1 MSETRELEMLESSPP
16 PLPEPV
22 APPADRDALCA
33 EVRAV
38 PSAAVLSVGGPMRV
52 FVAHADAIPHLLYEI
67 GRLRELTFR
76 AIGEGTGR
84 RIDLDWFDSHYLHL
98 VLWNDEQREVVGS
111 YRCGATDAIVPRF
124 GADGLYTSTLFAYRE
139 ELVARLVPGL
149 ELGRSFV
156 RPEYQKT
163 YSPLLL
169 LWRAIGEFVVRSPRY
184 RLLFGAV
191 SVSNDFRPRAQQRIV
206 EFLREVA
213 FLPGLARYVRSRSPL
228 GEGFRRGVPQTSAP
242 RVEDLA
248 VLEREVLE
256 IECGERGVPVL
267 LKQYLKLGGR
277 VLGFAR
283 DPDFHDSLD
292 ALILVDLAAAPV
304 RVVARY
310 LGSEGVHTFLEYHRP
325 PDLRRD
331 ASWPRI

>member
-1 MSETRELEMLESSPP
+1 MSETRELETLESSPP
-16 PLPEPV
+16 PPSEPV
-22 APPADRDALCA
+22 APPADRDRLCA

-38 PSAAVLSVGGPMRV
+38 HSQCVLARGGSMRV

-76 AIGEGTGR
+76 AVGEGTGR

-98 VLWNDEQREVVGS
+98 VLWNDERGEVVGS
-111 YRCGATDAIVPRF
+111 YRCGTTDTIVPRF
-124 GADGLYTSTLFAYRE
+124 GVDGLYTSTLFAYRD

-163 YSPLLL
+163 YSALLL

-213 FLPGLARYVRSRSPL
+213 YLPGLGRFVRSRSPL
-228 GEGFRRGVPQTSAP
+228 GDGFRRSAAETSTP
-242 RVEDLA
+242 RLEDLA
-248 VLEREVLE
+248 ALEREVFD
-256 IECGERGVPVL
+256 IERGERGVPVL

-292 ALILVDLAAAPV
+292 TLVLVDLAVAPI
-304 RVVARY
+304 RVLARY
-310 LGSEGVHTFLEYHRP
+310 LGGEGVHTFLEYHRP

-331 ASWPRI
+331 AIWPRI